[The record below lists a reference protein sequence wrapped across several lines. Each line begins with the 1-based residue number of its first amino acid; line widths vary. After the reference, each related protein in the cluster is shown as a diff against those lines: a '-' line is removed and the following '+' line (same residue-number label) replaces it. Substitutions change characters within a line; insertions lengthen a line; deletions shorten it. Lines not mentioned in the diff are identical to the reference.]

1 MLPGEYP
8 LRHARQR
15 PLNGQS
21 ALVSSSFLR
30 HYDETKALLKS
41 QRQIYAIRAAEEKS
55 EHFFLALFK
64 LGIYAQEM
72 IRSLQWMKLSAANRW
87 FIILVI
93 LPTLLTGI
101 YFFFVASGQF
111 QSESRFVIKAPNQRS
126 GQISSFANL
135 IQTTGLSAGQEQA
148 EQVIDFVRSRSALK
162 KLSNFVP
169 IKKVYSAAG
178 VDVFS
183 RFPAPWQQ
191 DTFEDLYDFYEG
203 KVHIS
208 RDKET
213 GLIVLRSLAFSPRD
227 AQAINESL
235 LRQSEELV
243 NELNERAR
251 RRSITEAEVRV
262 SEAEQRVAAARRAL
276 AVYRSKSEL
285 IDPMKQAGGM
295 IEIVNRLVTE
305 RSAVQAQLSTLRRLT
320 PDHPSISAL
329 QQKVSSLNDEIDQQ
343 TARVVGGRD
352 TVSGKLPA
360 YEALAT
366 EQEFAEQLLVMSRN
380 SLEQARADAL
390 RQQFYLER
398 VVDPNMPDAP
408 EYPRALR
415 NVLTML
421 GFALSLYFI
430 AWMLIAGILEHNPE
444 N

>member
-1 MLPGEYP
+1 MIGSLYW
-8 LRHARQR
+8 
-15 PLNGQS
+15 
-21 ALVSSSFLR
+21 
-30 HYDETKALLKS
+30 TKLT
-41 QRQIYAIRAAEEKS
+41 
-55 EHFFLALFK
+55 
-64 LGIYAQEM
+64 
-72 IRSLQWMKLSAANRW
+72 AANRW
-87 FIILVI
+87 FIVLVI

-101 YFFFVASGQF
+101 YFFFVASGQY

-162 KLSNFVP
+162 KLSDVVS
-169 IKKVYSAAG
+169 IKRVYSAAG
-178 VDVFS
+178 VDAFS

-191 DTFEDLYDFYEG
+191 VTFEDLYDFYGG

-213 GLIVLRSLAFSPRD
+213 GLIVLRTLAFSPRD

-251 RRSITEAEVRV
+251 RRNITEAEVRV

-276 AVYRSKSEL
+276 ALYRSKSEL

-295 IEIVNRLVTE
+295 IEIVNRVVTE
-305 RSAVQAQLSTLRRLT
+305 RSALQAQLSTLRRLT

-329 QQKVSSLNDEIDQQ
+329 QQQVSSLNDQIDQQ

-366 EQEFAEQLLVMSRN
+366 EQEFAEQLLVVSRN

-398 VVDPNMPDAP
+398 VVTPNMPDVP

-430 AWMLIAGILEHNPE
+430 AWMLIVGILEHKPE